1 MGAMKKKKKKQPE
14 SILVGKL
21 LMDRSPEYYKP
32 SEMKKDV
39 YASLVCSKIVE
50 SFNLQIVALKYEIF
64 LKIEFIVPV
73 IYDII
78 DESSEYE
85 FFFGEKYLP
94 GIFEKYNNNA
104 GDT

>member
-1 MGAMKKKKKKQPE
+1 MGAMKKKKKKKKQPE

-50 SFNLQIVALKYEIF
+50 SFNLQIVALKYENF
-64 LKIEFIVPV
+64 
-73 IYDII
+73 
-78 DESSEYE
+78 
-85 FFFGEKYLP
+85 
-94 GIFEKYNNNA
+94 
-104 GDT
+104 